1 MTKRGIWYAGLFAL
15 AALPMTIGSA
25 FAQEGGALSADE
37 KAQAK
42 KIYFERCAGCH
53 GVLRKGATGK
63 NLEPHWTK
71 TLKDGTKLEGGTT
84 KLGTGRL
91 EKIIGYGTEGGM
103 VNFDDILT
111 KEEINLMARYIQETP
126 DVPPEYSFKETM
138 DSWKVIVP
146 VDQRPKKQMNNINL
160 KNV

>member
-1 MTKRGIWYAGLFAL
+1 MPDSMPAN
-15 AALPMTIGSA
+15 
-25 FAQEGGALSADE
+25 E

-84 KLGTGRL
+84 KLGTGRVSRRSSA
-91 EKIIGYGTEGGM
+91 T
-103 VNFDDILT
+103 
-111 KEEINLMARYIQETP
+111 A
-126 DVPPEYSFKETM
+126 
-138 DSWKVIVP
+138 
-146 VDQRPKKQMNNINL
+146 PKAAWSTSTTS
-160 KNV
+160 